1 MKLSALILIPTISS
15 LLVALS
21 AAPKKP
27 IMSWPPAS
35 ETNYVDVDKFDL
47 DPDLEITL
55 WAKSPLFYNPTNM
68 SIDPKGRIWVTE
80 GVNYREKL
88 GIRRNAGDRI
98 IVLIDTD
105 QDGKAD
111 QSKVFLQD
119 PYLESPLGISVFDNK
134 IIISQPPDIVIYTDV
149 NRDLKFD
156 PKIDKKE
163 ILLTGFNG
171 RQHDHSLHSITS
183 GPDGKWYFNSGNCG
197 AIFTD
202 NSGKTFRMNTNY
214 RGGASEKYFYTPT
227 HELKGAKS
235 DDGHV
240 WTSGFSVRMNPD
252 GTDAEIIGHGYRN
265 SYEQVVNSLGDMF
278 QSDNDD
284 YSSCRNSY
292 VLEFGSAGY
301 YSLDGQHKW
310 QADKRPGQA
319 IQRAHWRQDDPGT
332 FDTGDVY
339 GSGGP
344 TGVTFYENGALGDK
358 WSGTYLSCE
367 ASRNTVFG
375 YQPRPKGATY
385 SMDRFNF
392 LSTRNLS
399 SNISEEERDERVH
412 FRPSD
417 ISIGPDGAIYVADW
431 YDPGSGGHATRDESS
446 SGAIYRIAPKGFK
459 TVIPTL
465 NLQSIDGQ
473 IEALLS
479 PEPNIRFLGF
489 QALQKN
495 GNKAYSAVIELLNH
509 KNPYLAARAIWLLP
523 YLGDAGI
530 KKVQSLLKSKDAQ
543 YRLVAYRSL
552 RRSGQNLI
560 PHAKVLAKDKNAG
573 VRRDVAL
580 SMRAYSAKQSNSV
593 LLEVSKRYDGVDKN
607 YVESIGLG
615 AAGKEESFWTQLKNS
630 MKMKDPLQWSS
641 AFARITWRLGTSKA
655 LPDLKERVSANEL
668 SMSDRLFAIESIA
681 FINHPDAPDALFSLG
696 QSLKDPKIKQS
707 ITQWI
712 LKRSLTA
719 WNQYNL
725 QERLKVS
732 GVYDPEKIKLISI
745 STPEPSAKT
754 TLNVNSIALL
764 KGDAA
769 KGKNTIMRCTMCH
782 EVNGIGANYGPRLE
796 GWAAKQSTTAII
808 HAIVNP
814 SQGIAHGFQGTEY
827 ILKDG
832 GMIHGITESQ
842 GDPALVLTQG
852 GLTQM
857 VPKSKVKSS
866 KRMKRSLMLSAEQLA
881 LSPQDVAD
889 IVAFMKGWE

>member
-1 MKLSALILIPTISS
+1 MKISS
-15 LLVALS
+15 LTIFTTTLHLLVVLT

-27 IMSWPPAS
+27 NMSWPPAT
-35 ETNYVDVDKFDL
+35 ENNHVNVDKFDL

-98 IVLIDTD
+98 MVLIDTD

-265 SYEQVVNSLGDMF
+265 SYEQVVNSLGDMY

-332 FDTGDVY
+332 FDAGDVY

-344 TGVTFYENGALGDK
+344 TGVTFYENGALGEK
-358 WSGTYLSCE
+358 WIGTYLSCE

-375 YQPRPKGATY
+375 YHPKPKGATY

-399 SNISEEERDERVH
+399 SDITEKERDERVH
-412 FRPSD
+412 FRPAD
-417 ISIGPDGAIYVADW
+417 ISIGPDGAIYIADW

-459 TVIPTL
+459 SVVPSL
-465 NLQSIDGQ
+465 DLQTIDGQ
-473 IEALLS
+473 IKALLS
-479 PEPNIRFLGF
+479 PDPNVRFLGF

-495 GNKAYSAVIELLNH
+495 GPKAYAAVSELLGH
-509 KNPYLAARAIWLLP
+509 KNPYLSARAIWLLP
-523 YLGDAGI
+523 HLGEAGI
-530 KKVQSLLKSKDAQ
+530 KKVQSLLKSEDSLN
-543 YRLVAYRSL
+543 RLVAYRSL

-560 PHAKVLAKDKNAG
+560 PHAQVLAKDKNAG

-580 SMRAYSAKQSNSV
+580 SMRSYSGKQSNSI
-593 LLEVSKRYDGVDKN
+593 LLDVSKRYDGVDKN

-615 AAGKEESFWTQLKNS
+615 AAGKEDELWKQLKNS
-630 MKMKDPLQWSS
+630 LKMKDPLQWST
-641 AFARITWRLGTSKA
+641 AFSRITWRLGTNKA
-655 LPDLKERVSANEL
+655 LSDLKKRVSAREL
-668 SMSDRLFAIESIA
+668 SINDRLFAIESIA
-681 FINHPDAPDALFSLG
+681 FINHPQAPNALFELG
-696 QSLKDPKIKQS
+696 QTLTEPKIKQH

-719 WNQYNL
+719 WNQYDL
-725 QERLKVS
+725 KARLESS
-732 GVYDPEKIKLISI
+732 GIYDPEKIKLIPI
-745 STPEPSAKT
+745 STPEPAKKT

-764 KGDAA
+764 KGDPA

-782 EVNGIGANYGPRLE
+782 EINGIGANYGPRLE

-808 HAIVNP
+808 HAIINP

-832 GMIHGITESQ
+832 GIIHGITESQ